1 MTMSTEET
9 MQKRNPTAVT
19 EGAVRAQRHEL
30 HIPLRYRLE
39 GQQSWLSG
47 EAINMS
53 ESGLLFSS
61 NEMLE
66 IDSRVQITF
75 QQSET
80 PIGRSGTRLVRVVRR
95 ILSNWPETRILFGA
109 KFC

>member
-1 MTMSTEET
+1 MEKIDSRL
-9 MQKRNPTAVT
+9 QPQA
-19 EGAVRAQRHEL
+19 AADVRAVRHEL

-39 GQQSWLSG
+39 DGQEWRIG

-66 IDSRVQITF
+66 VDARVQITF
-75 QQSET
+75 QGADIPMMLHS
-80 PIGRSGTRLVRVVRR
+80 STRLARVVRR
-95 ILSNWPETRILFGA
+95 NLSNWPETRIFFGA

>member
-1 MTMSTEET
+1 MEKIESPGLQ
-9 MQKRNPTAVT
+9 QKTAADRR
-19 EGAVRAQRHEL
+19 AVRHEL

-39 GQQSWLSG
+39 GRQDWRPG

-66 IDSRVQITF
+66 VDSRLQITF
-75 QQSET
+75 QGTDMPMVQS
-80 PIGRSGTRLVRVVRR
+80 STRLVRVVRR
-95 ILSNWPETRILFGA
+95 NLSNWPETRIFFGA
-109 KFC
+109 KFF

>member
-1 MTMSTEET
+1 MEKIDSRL
-9 MQKRNPTAVT
+9 QSQA
-19 EGAVRAQRHEL
+19 AADVRAARHEL

-39 GQQSWLSG
+39 GVQEWQIG

-53 ESGLLFSS
+53 ETGLLFSS

-66 IDSRVQITF
+66 VDARVQITF
-75 QQSET
+75 QGPDIPMVHS
-80 PIGRSGTRLVRVVRR
+80 STRLARVVRR
-95 ILSNWPETRILFGA
+95 NLSNWPETRIFFGA

>member
-1 MTMSTEET
+1 MEKMESPGLQ
-9 MQKRNPTAVT
+9 QKTAT
-19 EGAVRAQRHEL
+19 DRRAVRHEL
-30 HIPLRYRLE
+30 RIPLRYRVE
-39 GQQSWLSG
+39 GGEQWSPG

-66 IDSRVQITF
+66 VDARVQITF
-75 QQSET
+75 QGSDA
-80 PIGRSGTRLVRVVRR
+80 PMLHSSTRLARVVRR
-95 ILSNWPETRILFGA
+95 NLSNWPETRIFFGA

>member
-1 MTMSTEET
+1 MEKTDSPGI
-9 MQKRNPTAVT
+9 QPQTAT
-19 EGAVRAQRHEL
+19 DRRAVRHEL

-39 GQQSWLSG
+39 GQDWRAG

-66 IDSRVQITF
+66 VDSRVQITF
-75 QQSET
+75 QGTDIPMVQS
-80 PIGRSGTRLVRVVRR
+80 STRLARVVRR
-95 ILSNWPETRILFGA
+95 NLSNWPETRIFFGA
-109 KFC
+109 KFF